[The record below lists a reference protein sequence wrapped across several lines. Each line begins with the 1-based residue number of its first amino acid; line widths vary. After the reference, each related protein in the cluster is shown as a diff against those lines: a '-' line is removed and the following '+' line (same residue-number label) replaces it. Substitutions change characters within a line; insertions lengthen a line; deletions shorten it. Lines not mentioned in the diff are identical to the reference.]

1 MGKNGTSKKCQKWGV
16 GKKDIKREQSDN
28 EGDTLS
34 MEAGVETQCF
44 NFHNIYKNEKYITLT
59 QTS

>member
-1 MGKNGTSKKCQKWGV
+1 MEHRKNVKSGGLEKN
-16 GKKDIKREQSDN
+16 DIKREQSDN